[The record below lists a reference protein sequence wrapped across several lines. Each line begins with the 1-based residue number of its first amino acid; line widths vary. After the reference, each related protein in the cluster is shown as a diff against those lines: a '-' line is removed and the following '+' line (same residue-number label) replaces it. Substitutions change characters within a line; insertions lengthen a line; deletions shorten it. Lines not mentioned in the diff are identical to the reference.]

1 MKSWLEG
8 NSVYGSLQRVDFAKQ
23 HNKNNSFCGS
33 VRITLKRFGSD
44 RALQNSSIGTTVYS
58 ENVII
63 KQ

>member
-33 VRITLKRFGSD
+33 VRITLERFGSD